1 MSRIEQLISE
11 IEEYIDSCKFQ
22 ALSNRRSLLIR
33 KKWKELLGRAS
44 DSVSRMRSRNTRR
57 SSASRRPF

>member
-22 ALSNRRSLLIR
+22 ALSRSLLIR
-33 KKWKELLGRAS
+33 KKWKS
-44 DSVSRMRSRNTRR
+44 C
-57 SSASRRPF
+57 